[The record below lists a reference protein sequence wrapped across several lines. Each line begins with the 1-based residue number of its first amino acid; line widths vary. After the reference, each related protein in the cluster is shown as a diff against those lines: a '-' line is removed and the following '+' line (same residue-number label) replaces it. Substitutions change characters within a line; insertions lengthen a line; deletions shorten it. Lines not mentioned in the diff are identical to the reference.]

1 MLDGVLARIEVAV
14 PGLGDYNSGF
24 SADFAG
30 IGNWFTMFDDLQK
43 RLSTAFGRFRAR
55 GVLTEA
61 NIAEGLS
68 EVRTALLEA
77 DVNYNVVQEFMAK
90 VNEKA
95 VGSSLLKAV
104 RPDQQVVKIVHDSMV
119 EMMGPVDPS
128 IRFEKSGPTIL
139 MLCGLQGSGKTT
151 TTGKLAKMLLAQGR
165 KPLMV
170 AADLQRPAAV
180 EQLKVIGQ
188 QLGVPVFSQENSNPV
203 KVCQDALIEAN
214 RQGRDTILLD
224 TAGRLHIDDDLMA
237 ELKQIEKK
245 VKPHQVYFVCDALTG
260 QDAVAS
266 AGAFNDALELDGVIL
281 TKLDG
286 DARGGAAL
294 SVKQVTGVP
303 IKFVGMGEKLDKLQA
318 FDPERIVGQILGMGD
333 IVGLVEAAQSAVN
346 EEEAKRQQEKLAK
359 GKFDLNDFRQQL
371 TQMKKM
377 GSVKDLMGMIPGMNQ
392 MAGQM
397 EGVDADGEMKRIQG
411 IIDSM
416 TKDERKDPA
425 RIDISRRRRIAA
437 GAGVDPSDVS
447 GLVKQFDAMAAFVK
461 QMSQMSMLDKIRAM
475 TGLGKAGAFNPGAKL
490 VAPKQGTGKRLTP
503 KEKEKLRKERE
514 REERKKRRE
523 MKEGKEKDGPQPG
536 PPGK

>member
-1 MLDGVLARIEVAV
+1 
-14 PGLGDYNSGF
+14 
-24 SADFAG
+24 
-30 IGNWFTMFDDLQK
+30 MFDDLQK

-55 GVLTEA
+55 GLLTEA
-61 NIAEGLS
+61 NIRDGLQ

-77 DVNYNVVQEFMAK
+77 DVNYNVVQEFMAR

-95 VGSSLLKAV
+95 VGAQLIKAV
-104 RPDQQVVKIVHDSMV
+104 RPDQQVVKIVHDAMV
-119 EMMGPVDPS
+119 EMMGPVDTS

-151 TTGKLAKMLLAQGR
+151 TIGKLARMLASMGR
-165 KPLMV
+165 KPLLV

-188 QLGVPVFSQENSNPV
+188 QLDIPVFSQAVTDPV
-203 KVCQDALIEAN
+203 KVCQEALIEAN

-266 AGAFNDALELDGVIL
+266 AGAFNEALELDGVIL

-303 IKFVGMGEKLDKLQA
+303 IKFVGMGEKLDKLQP
-318 FDPERIVGQILGMGD
+318 FDPERIVGQMLGMGD
-333 IVGLVEAAQSAVN
+333 IVGLVEAAQSAVDQ
-346 EEEAKRQQEKLAK
+346 EEAQRQQEKLAK

-392 MAGQM
+392 MAGGL
-397 EGVDADGEMKRIQG
+397 EGVDADGEVKRIGG

-416 TKDERKDPA
+416 TRAERADPHK
-425 RIDISRRRRIAA
+425 IDISRRRRIAA

-503 KEKEKLRKERE
+503 KERAKLQKERE
-514 REERKKRRE
+514 KEERKKRRE
-523 MKEGKEKDGPQPG
+523 MKDKDGPQPG
-536 PPGK
+536 APGK

>member
-1 MLDGVLARIEVAV
+1 
-14 PGLGDYNSGF
+14 
-24 SADFAG
+24 
-30 IGNWFTMFDDLQK
+30 
-43 RLSTAFGRFRAR
+43 
-55 GVLTEA
+55 
-61 NIAEGLS
+61 
-68 EVRTALLEA
+68 
-77 DVNYNVVQEFMAK
+77 
-90 VNEKA
+90 
-95 VGSSLLKAV
+95 LLKAV
-104 RPDQQVVKIVHDSMV
+104 RPDQQVIKIVHDAMV
-119 EMMGPVDPS
+119 EMMGPVDTS

-151 TTGKLAKMLLAQGR
+151 TTGKLARMLLSQGR
-165 KPLMV
+165 KPLLV

-188 QLGVPVFSQENSNPV
+188 QIGVPVFSQENSNPV

-224 TAGRLHIDDDLMA
+224 TAGRLHIDDDLMG
-237 ELKQIEKK
+237 ELQQIEKK

-266 AGAFNDALELDGVIL
+266 AGAFNNALELDGVIL

-333 IVGLVEAAQSAVN
+333 IVGLVEAAQSAVD

-392 MAGQM
+392 MAGQL
-397 EGVDADGEMKRIQG
+397 EGVDADGEVKRIQG

-416 TKDERKDPA
+416 TRDERKDPHK
-425 RIDISRRRRIAA
+425 IDISRRRRIAA

-514 REERKKRRE
+514 KEERKKRRE
-523 MKEGKEKDGPQPG
+523 MKDKDKDGPQPG
-536 PPGK
+536 APGK